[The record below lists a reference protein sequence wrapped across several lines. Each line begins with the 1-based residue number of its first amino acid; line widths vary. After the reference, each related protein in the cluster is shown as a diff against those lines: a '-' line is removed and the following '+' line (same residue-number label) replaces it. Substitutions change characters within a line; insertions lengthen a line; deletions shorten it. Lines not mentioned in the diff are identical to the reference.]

1 MRKIEMFLLNYLA
14 TKKEKY
20 LALVVLCSLKCLHS
34 LQQVINLCLQLL
46 FLICEFRHSAH
57 CCWPAKLIIKP
68 Q

>member
-1 MRKIEMFLLNYLA
+1 MCLLNYLA
-14 TKKEKY
+14 TTKEKY
-20 LALVVLCSLKCLHS
+20 LALAVLCSLKYLHL
-34 LQQVINLCLQLL
+34 LQQVINLHPQLL